1 MNDIDAVLLERPEDS
16 GSFYNKGLIFLEID
30 HFAEARAAFDRI
42 LDPEMRAKALL
53 PHAAACHWSGDA
65 AAAAELLHGAFS
77 LESGDFDDIRKAE
90 LLCEVE
96 GSLGRED
103 SVEPLLEQA
112 LEQRREDPRLLGLAA
127 MHREIRG
134 EHDAADQL
142 LLKAVELSTNSD
154 RRELVWRL
162 ANFYGRLE
170 RFQEAADLYIDVV
183 DGDVLH
189 GAAMSLLV
197 SLRNSGRLR
206 EALDWARTIREQHPR
221 PPKLALETEA
231 EILNHVGDV
240 SSAAGRWADICSRD
254 DATTLDRT
262 KRAQALLWSGE
273 REAALEAIREID
285 ASSLRSDPQRLLSL
299 AQLKRL
305 LGESGYL
312 DDAYMA
318 RRHGLDDPSVHL
330 GYFALFMSQDKDT
343 TTPEAVESGCAV
355 LIKSESEEQWWVILD
370 AGEEPREAREVA
382 PEAELAQELLG
393 QRRGDAVLI
402 PQGVDKIPYEIVD
415 IQSKY
420 VRAFQTTALEFPKR
434 FPRNTDLTRI
444 PVSGS
449 DFTQFFGLVDER
461 DRFVRG
467 LHDLYRDGQVP
478 FAFLCAQLG
487 RPAPEIWRA
496 CTESSDIRIRFGTG
510 NEIET
515 DKSAELLRDT
525 DAIVLDMLALLTV
538 HALDLADQLRR
549 RFNRITVP
557 QQVLDEI
564 QQLVYE
570 ATLGAQ
576 PRGYVGKNIDGTYAW
591 MEMSEEE
598 WTEHQEFARSV
609 LALAESFE
617 PIPAYRALDAA
628 SDDLETLESAL
639 TDASVGALYAG
650 GEDPEDRPLL
660 VSDDLGLSA
669 IARASRIG
677 AVNTQAVLLELRRE
691 DVLTDE
697 EYSSLIARLAL
708 LNYRFVRIEA
718 GDILR
723 LLEANG
729 YMTDEG
735 VGALRMTLR
744 GRECTN
750 ESAVAVVAGLIA
762 ALVQQGLPVQQE
774 TLLVSVLLGDL
785 RHGREMTTALV
796 ECLIALDV
804 RLQNV
809 PMARARV
816 LPLVRDY
823 IQIVD
828 GGGGLH

>member
-1 MNDIDAVLLERPEDS
+1 M
-16 GSFYNKGLIFLEID
+16 
-30 HFAEARAAFDRI
+30 
-42 LDPEMRAKALL
+42 
-53 PHAAACHWSGDA
+53 
-65 AAAAELLHGAFS
+65 
-77 LESGDFDDIRKAE
+77 
-90 LLCEVE
+90 
-96 GSLGRED
+96 
-103 SVEPLLEQA
+103 
-112 LEQRREDPRLLGLAA
+112 
-127 MHREIRG
+127 
-134 EHDAADQL
+134 
-142 LLKAVELSTNSD
+142 
-154 RRELVWRL
+154 
-162 ANFYGRLE
+162 
-170 RFQEAADLYIDVV
+170 
-183 DGDVLH
+183 
-189 GAAMSLLV
+189 
-197 SLRNSGRLR
+197 
-206 EALDWARTIREQHPR
+206 
-221 PPKLALETEA
+221 
-231 EILNHVGDV
+231 
-240 SSAAGRWADICSRD
+240 
-254 DATTLDRT
+254 
-262 KRAQALLWSGE
+262 
-273 REAALEAIREID
+273 
-285 ASSLRSDPQRLLSL
+285 
-299 AQLKRL
+299 
-305 LGESGYL
+305 
-312 DDAYMA
+312 
-318 RRHGLDDPSVHL
+318 
-330 GYFALFMSQDKDT
+330 
-343 TTPEAVESGCAV
+343 
-355 LIKSESEEQWWVILD
+355 
-370 AGEEPREAREVA
+370 
-382 PEAELAQELLG
+382 
-393 QRRGDAVLI
+393 
-402 PQGVDKIPYEIVD
+402 
-415 IQSKY
+415 
-420 VRAFQTTALEFPKR
+420 
-434 FPRNTDLTRI
+434 
-444 PVSGS
+444 
-449 DFTQFFGLVDER
+449 
-461 DRFVRG
+461 
-467 LHDLYRDGQVP
+467 
-478 FAFLCAQLG
+478 
-487 RPAPEIWRA
+487 
-496 CTESSDIRIRFGTG
+496 
-510 NEIET
+510 
-515 DKSAELLRDT
+515 
-525 DAIVLDMLALLTV
+525 

-639 TDASVGALYAG
+639 TGASVGALYAG

-816 LPLVRDY
+816 LRSCATTY
-823 IQIVD
+823 K
-828 GGGGLH
+828 